1 MTCSTLARC
10 VHPYPCPSPLLL
22 RLTCSLLFLPSS
34 LFFPSAQFLYKA
46 DEKVAV
52 RRMAFKAI
60 WPTAPREF
68 LVCST
73 YEAQQDGSVLV
84 CTRSPEP
91 DVSDDILP
99 PTEGYVRGR
108 LQISGYYI
116 QPYASLSDKDRADV
130 PQDGCRVTL
139 TAHSELGGTLPSSI
153 INMLSTAAPMKILAS
168 VAKILEKEKKR

>member
-1 MTCSTLARC
+1 
-10 VHPYPCPSPLLL
+10 
-22 RLTCSLLFLPSS
+22 
-34 LFFPSAQFLYKA
+34 
-46 DEKVAV
+46 
-52 RRMAFKAI
+52 MAFKAI